1 MWKAE
6 ASIALE
12 IGFRFSS
19 MSLSKISPS
28 GVGDAKED
36 YSVRLHDLHLEYA
49 QRMAGISSVEWHRR
63 LLNGHISPNDY
74 SPSSNANQ
82 LVRRILDYTPRAWW
96 QDDIDSKEYIQ
107 QNETRH
113 LHDGDLGLELGAVV
127 LDLRWMHAQAH
138 TGGSLGFDNLKSM
151 FLRLETSNRN
161 ALLIIEKIA
170 DALAAASMNRTRGLR
185 VISFV
190 LLSDLSAK
198 SETDELL
205 ARFLYIVKIAT
216 PNPYL
221 TPVISF
227 YRPRR
232 KGLQAVIDIKQTEQE
247 ETSSQC
253 ADFSKC
259 EKYLVVGTG
268 RDIVVMYIDNG
279 EKLGQL

>member
-1 MWKAE
+1 
-6 ASIALE
+6 
-12 IGFRFSS
+12 
-19 MSLSKISPS
+19 
-28 GVGDAKED
+28 
-36 YSVRLHDLHLEYA
+36 
-49 QRMAGISSVEWHRR
+49 
-63 LLNGHISPNDY
+63 
-74 SPSSNANQ
+74 
-82 LVRRILDYTPRAWW
+82 
-96 QDDIDSKEYIQ
+96 
-107 QNETRH
+107 
-113 LHDGDLGLELGAVV
+113 
-127 LDLRWMHAQAH
+127 
-138 TGGSLGFDNLKSM
+138 
-151 FLRLETSNRN
+151 
-161 ALLIIEKIA
+161 
-170 DALAAASMNRTRGLR
+170 MNRTRGLR